1 MTFCVD
7 NNPHEFSAMV
17 VEEEEKV
24 EEGATRS
31 DDTDVGEVRD
41 LLLPA
46 AANNPTEG
54 KNRPWNQILLSSL
67 SSDSP
72 SLGCGSCMKN
82 YSKMI

>member
-1 MTFCVD
+1 MTFCVA
-7 NNPHEFSAMV
+7 NNPHELSAMD
-17 VEEEEKV
+17 VEDEEKV
-24 EEGATRS
+24 EEGATWS

-41 LLLPA
+41 LLLP

-72 SLGCGSCMKN
+72 SLGCGSWMKN
-82 YSKMI
+82 

>member
-1 MTFCVD
+1 MTTFCVA
-7 NNPHEFSAMV
+7 NNPHELSAMD

-41 LLLPA
+41 LL
-46 AANNPTEG
+46 ANNPTEG
-54 KNRPWNQILLSSL
+54 KKRPWNQILLSSL

-72 SLGCGSCMKN
+72 SLGCGS
-82 YSKMI
+82 

>member
-1 MTFCVD
+1 MMTFCVA
-7 NNPHEFSAMV
+7 NNPHELSAMEV
-17 VEEEEKV
+17 DEEKV

-41 LLLPA
+41 LL
-46 AANNPTEG
+46 ANNPTEG

-72 SLGCGSCMKN
+72 
-82 YSKMI
+82 

>member
-1 MTFCVD
+1 MMTFCVA
-7 NNPHEFSAMV
+7 NNPHELSAMD

-41 LLLPA
+41 LL
-46 AANNPTEG
+46 ANNPTEG
-54 KNRPWNQILLSSL
+54 KKRPWNQILLSSL